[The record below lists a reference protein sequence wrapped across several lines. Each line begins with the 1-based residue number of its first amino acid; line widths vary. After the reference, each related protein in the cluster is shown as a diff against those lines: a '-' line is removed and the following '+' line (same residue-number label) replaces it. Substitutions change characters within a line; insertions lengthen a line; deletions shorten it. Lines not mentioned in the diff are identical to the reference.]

1 MLHEEA
7 MQEFYHYCIVGG
19 MPAAVKA
26 DLAKDS
32 PIEQTEIRQMLL
44 NSYIA
49 DMTKY
54 ANKSDTVRILKHMI
68 PFRHSWQKM
77 LKSSSIS

>member
-1 MLHEEA
+1 
-7 MQEFYHYCIVGG
+7 MQEFYHYCIRG

-44 NSYIA
+44 NSYIGGH
-49 DMTKY
+49 DQICE
-54 ANKSDTVRILKHMI
+54 SVRYSAY
-68 PFRHSWQKM
+68 F
-77 LKSSSIS
+77 